1 MTEAFLALGAN
12 LGNRAEQLRRSLVK
26 LEQRGI
32 RVGQLS
38 RFHRTAPVGGPAG
51 QPEFLNAVA
60 RVEVPFAPR
69 RLLRHC
75 LEVELDLG
83 RERQVVHG
91 PRTCD
96 LDLLWFGNCEIESE
110 ELTLPHPRFAERRF
124 VLEPWVELAPRLVVG
139 GKSVSAHLAALD

>member
-12 LGNRAEQLRRSLVK
+12 LGNRADQLRRSLVE
-26 LEQRGI
+26 LELRGI
-32 RVGQLS
+32 RVGELS
-38 RFHRTAPVGGPAG
+38 RFHRTAPVGGPAE

-60 RVEVPFAPR
+60 RVEVPFSPR
-69 RLLRHC
+69 QLLGSC
-75 LEVELDLG
+75 LEVELALG
-83 RERQVVHG
+83 RERKVLCG

-96 LDLLWFGNCEIESE
+96 LDLLWFGDCQIESE

-124 VLEPWVELAPRLVVG
+124 VLEPWAELASRLVVG

>member
-12 LGNRAEQLRRSLVK
+12 LGDRADQLRRSLAR

-38 RFHRTAPVGGPAG
+38 RFYCTEPVGGPEG

-60 RVEVPFAPR
+60 RVEVSCAPR

-96 LDLLWFGNCEIESE
+96 LDLLWFGNYQLDSA
-110 ELTLPHPRFAERRF
+110 ELTLPHPRFSERRF
-124 VLEPWVELAPRLVVG
+124 VLEPWVELAPRLVVD